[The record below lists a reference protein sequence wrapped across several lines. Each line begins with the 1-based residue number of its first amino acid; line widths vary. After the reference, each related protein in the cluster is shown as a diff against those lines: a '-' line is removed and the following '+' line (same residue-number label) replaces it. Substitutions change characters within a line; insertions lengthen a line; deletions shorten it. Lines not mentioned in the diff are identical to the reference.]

1 MAVWEKI
8 RKFNS
13 RIYGEDTIYIEEKLD
28 KVVEALKEN
37 SAILEKKLDKIIQIL
52 ETKSMQENLQS
63 NDC

>member
-28 KVVEALKEN
+28 EVVKTLKEN
-37 SAILEKKLDKIIQIL
+37 NAILEKKLDKIIQIL
-52 ETKSMQENLQS
+52 ETKSMQEKSQPI
-63 NDC
+63 

>member
-8 RKFNS
+8 RKFSS
-13 RIYGEDTIYIEEKLD
+13 RINGEDTIYIEEKLD

-52 ETKSMQENLQS
+52 ETKSMQEKSQPI
-63 NDC
+63 